1 MKKRT
6 RKADER
12 KERNQFYIA
21 QQILC
26 PKSESNPNPD
36 ISSLCN
42 RDPRDSMG
50 YKNNSGHLKPTPEPT
65 PDLS

>member
-12 KERNQFYIA
+12 KERSQFYIA

-26 PKSESNPNPD
+26 PNSESNPNPD
-36 ISSLCN
+36 ISSLYN

-50 YKNNSGHLKPTPEPT
+50 YKNNSGHLKPTPEPN